1 MAVSQTVCCIIS
13 WLKYKHCNTN
23 YIMTTMPLVLYN
35 HVDMKSFG
43 LSCED
48 AEDKDDQTLRKRG
61 QPRLD

>member
-1 MAVSQTVCCIIS
+1 
-13 WLKYKHCNTN
+13 
-23 YIMTTMPLVLYN
+23 MTTMPLVLYN
-35 HVDMKSFG
+35 LYHVDMKSFG